1 VSAAIA
7 NQATH
12 FDMLGLQLG
21 YTYGEP
27 TVPDGV
33 DPVRV
38 YVPSSAPGSRLP
50 HGWVRR
56 DGQTCSTLDLVP
68 VDQYVRIAG
77 PAFAGTADVVV
88 GTDIEDP
95 DDWWGS
101 VMGMPADGSLLVRP
115 DQHIAERAPSA

>member
-1 VSAAIA
+1 
-7 NQATH
+7 
-12 FDMLGLQLG
+12 
-21 YTYGEP
+21 
-27 TVPDGV
+27 
-33 DPVRV
+33 
-38 YVPSSAPGSRLP
+38 
-50 HGWVRR
+50 
-56 DGQTCSTLDLVP
+56 